1 MNTEAHTLAARFI
14 FNNCT
19 VSIIDSGEVL
29 VGTRPASPD
38 TGEVLIDRDFK
49 YEQDPSEYCSKKS
62 DFFRFLQLTSS
73 AWSPASLKIHA
84 IGCMLCNKLP
94 RRRGRRFGCLFF
106 NGEPGATRNGKS
118 LFATAISQFCTTVK
132 DSPQMQG
139 RYSFYNSCVT
149 ERTTL
154 LFVDDLPSYE
164 SILNLYTLTMGDW
177 QIARKCE
184 DLLTIKHENA
194 PYVIAATNLCWRDFG
209 EEPTTFIPVGF
220 SSFFGPDRRPVDYFG
235 HSLFYDWDAEQWHLF
250 DNFMIYCVTEYLKAL
265 DGGTINITQS

>member
-1 MNTEAHTLAARFI
+1 MNTETNTLAARFI

-19 VSIIDSGEVL
+19 VSIIDTGEVL

-38 TGEVLIDRDFK
+38 AGEVLIDRDFK
-49 YEQDPSEYCSKKS
+49 YEQDPSECCSERS
-62 DFFRFLQLTSS
+62 VFLRFLQLTSS
-73 AWSPASLKIHA
+73 AWYPAFLKILA

-106 NGEPGATRNGKS
+106 NECPDATRNGKS

-132 DSPQMQG
+132 DRPQMQG

-154 LFVDDLPSYE
+154 LHIDDLPSLK
-164 SILNLYTLTMGDW
+164 SILDLYELTVGDW

-194 PYVIAATNLCWRDFG
+194 PYVIATTNLCWRDLG
-209 EEPTTFIPVGF
+209 QMTSMYIPVGF
-220 SSFFGPDRRPVDYFG
+220 SSFFGPDCRPMDYFG
-235 HSLFYDWDAEQWHLF
+235 HCLFYDWDAEQWHIF

-265 DGGTINITQS
+265 ATGIGRCLTH